1 MKNEFLPKALNGM
14 SGGRV
19 CLNINVGAMS
29 TELHYHDCVEIICV
43 RRGMLR
49 VFFGNGWREL
59 NAGSLIFV
67 PPGCIHR
74 CVACDGLTEQVVIGF
89 TDELICDDSY
99 PGKSSLCLYRTGEV
113 STAFIMTVEDL
124 PTVAASVDRLWD
136 MGVSARPIDYLRLTY
151 EVILIYSS
159 VYEVWERLG
168 MPSLAGGESPWANEI
183 KAYVS
188 ANFASKIS
196 ARELSGRLNIS
207 YSYLA
212 KLMRREFGMSLGDYV
227 ISARVENAKKLLLS
241 TKKSITE
248 IGYECG
254 FPSSSAF
261 IFYFKA
267 ITGKTPLAFR
277 NEAFLIFKERE
288 L

>member
-19 CLNINVGAMS
+19 CLNINIGPMS

-89 TDELICDDSY
+89 TDELICSDAY
-99 PGKSSLCLYRTGEV
+99 PGKSSLCPYRTGEV
-113 STAFIMTVEDL
+113 SDAFIMTGEDS
-124 PTVAASVDRLWD
+124 PTAASSVDRLWD
-136 MGVSARPIDYLRLTY
+136 MGVSETPLDYLRLTH

-159 VYEVWERLG
+159 VYEAWERLG
-168 MPSLAGGESPWANEI
+168 MLTATGRESPWVNEI

-188 ANFASKIS
+188 ENFTSKIS

-212 KLMRREFGMSLGDYV
+212 KLMRREFGMSLGDCV
-227 ISARVENAKKLLLS
+227 ISARIENAKRLLLS

-254 FPSSSAF
+254 FSSSSAF
-261 IFYFKA
+261 IFHFKA
-267 ITGKTPLAFR
+267 LTGKTPFVFR
-277 NEAFLIFKERE
+277 NEAFLVFKER
-288 L
+288 